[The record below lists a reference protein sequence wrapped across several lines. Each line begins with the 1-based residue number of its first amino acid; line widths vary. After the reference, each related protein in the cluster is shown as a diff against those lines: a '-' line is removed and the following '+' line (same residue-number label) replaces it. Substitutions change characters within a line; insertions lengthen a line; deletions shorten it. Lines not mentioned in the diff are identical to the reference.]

1 MQSRLEE
8 LVFNYET
15 LQFMRESGSSDKETR
30 DVLVNE
36 TNLSNNLVTLLL
48 SLKSTFFRAVL
59 LRYRLCA
66 ERNVS
71 QEGVESNL
79 GSFSSKFKLVTE
91 HLFSSEETSVQL
103 ENQHTVVKEVEEV
116 EEVVEVVEEVNNKV
130 ELAEDDVDEVEV
142 EEEEEEEENVF
153 SLFVKARVKKTGNKK
168 DKVKSSQFY
177 DTFREWYEEKY
188 EEEGVPSKKE
198 LKAFLNDNLGA
209 STKNVWN
216 GVSLN

>member
-8 LVFNYET
+8 LEFNYET
-15 LQFMRESGSSDKETR
+15 LRFMKDSGTSDEQTRE
-30 DVLVNE
+30 VLVTE
-36 TNLSNNLVTLLL
+36 TNLDSNLVTLLL
-48 SLKSTFFRAVL
+48 SLKSSFFRAVL
-59 LRYRLCA
+59 LRYKLCA
-66 ERNVS
+66 EKKVS

-79 GSFSSKFKLVTE
+79 GSFSSKFRLVTN
-91 HLFSSEETSVQL
+91 HLFSSETKEVQL
-103 ENQHTVVKEVEEV
+103 EEDNQQNMVEEV
-116 EEVVEVVEEVNNKV
+116 EEVVEVIDNKV
-130 ELAEDDVDEVEV
+130 ELAEEDVDEVDEV
-142 EEEEEEEENVF
+142 EEEEDNVF
-153 SLFVKARVKKTGNKK
+153 ALFVKARVKKTGNKK

-188 EEEGVPSKKE
+188 EEDGVPSKKE

>member
-8 LVFNYET
+8 LEFNYET

-36 TNLSNNLVTLLL
+36 TNLDSNLVTLLL
-48 SLKSTFFRAVL
+48 SLKSSFFRAVL

-79 GSFSSKFKLVTE
+79 GSFSSKFRLVTN
-91 HLFSSEETSVQL
+91 HLFSSEESVQL
-103 ENQHTVVKEVEEV
+103 EEDNQQNMV
-116 EEVVEVVEEVNNKV
+116 EEVVEVEKVIDNKV
-130 ELAEDDVDEVEV
+130 ELAEEDVDEVDEV
-142 EEEEEEEENVF
+142 DEEEDNVF
-153 SLFVKARVKKTGNKK
+153 ALFVKARVKKTGNKK

-188 EEEGVPSKKE
+188 EEDGVPSKKE

>member
-8 LVFNYET
+8 LEFNYET
-15 LQFMRESGSSDKETR
+15 LRFMKDSGTSDEQTRE
-30 DVLVNE
+30 VLVTE
-36 TNLSNNLVTLLL
+36 TNLDSNLVTLLL

-59 LRYRLCA
+59 LRYKLCA
-66 ERNVS
+66 EKKVS
-71 QEGVESNL
+71 QEGVEKNL
-79 GSFSSKFKLVTE
+79 GNFRFKFRLVTD
-91 HLFSSEETSVQL
+91 HLFSSEEKSVQL
-103 ENQHTVVKEVEEV
+103 EEDYQQTVVEEV
-116 EEVVEVVEEVNNKV
+116 EEVNDNKV
-130 ELAEDDVDEVEV
+130 ELAEDDVEEVEV
-142 EEEEEEEENVF
+142 EEEKEENVF

>member
-8 LVFNYET
+8 LEFNYET
-15 LQFMRESGSSDKETR
+15 LRFMKESGTSDKQTR
-30 DVLVNE
+30 EVLVTE
-36 TNLSNNLVTLLL
+36 TNLDSNLVTLLL

-59 LRYRLCA
+59 LRYKLCA
-66 ERNVS
+66 EKKVS
-71 QEGVESNL
+71 QEGVEANL
-79 GSFSSKFKLVTE
+79 GSFCSKFKLVTD
-91 HLFSSEETSVQL
+91 HLFSSST
-103 ENQHTVVKEVEEV
+103 KEVPVEVEEMEEEV
-116 EEVVEVVEEVNNKV
+116 EEEEVIDNKV
-130 ELAEDDVDEVEV
+130 ELAEEDVDEVVEV
-142 EEEEEEEENVF
+142 EEDDNVF
-153 SLFVKARVKKTGNKK
+153 ARFVKAKVKKTGNKK

-177 DTFREWYEEKY
+177 DTFRDWYEEKY